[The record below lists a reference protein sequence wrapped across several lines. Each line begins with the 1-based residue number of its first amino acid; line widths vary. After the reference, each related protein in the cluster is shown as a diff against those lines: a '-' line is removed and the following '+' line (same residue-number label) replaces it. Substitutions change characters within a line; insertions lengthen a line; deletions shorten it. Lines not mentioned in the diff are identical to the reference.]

1 VTLLFVVATLLRF
14 FDAVRGRAR
23 LRSLPVAG
31 PVSADAV
38 ADDDGW
44 IAWLAPGVTLTVE
57 GRRAAIAHARAGGH
71 ELLDLSPAIQAAHC
85 VLLFAATKGGPE
97 PKKPFAPFRGAG
109 YAILASRTLVEQ
121 SGRAW
126 SAPVDAAAV
135 ITLAERLG
143 RYASARPSWAVVPGL
158 EAPAA
163 GHPGDGAAARLA
175 LWTRLFSGVTP
186 VAILF
191 IFAMHVLGLYAPWE
205 HLVSGLVLL
214 VGLHLHGPIV
224 LAGAPVKARDLVVFT
239 LLRTLIE
246 VGTTL
251 RFALAWRPGVEPA
264 AVTARRPAYQNPG
277 RLQEDRRT
285 DCPLCGGADLTTFQ
299 VSRDLI
305 QHKPGRFV
313 LDRCRG
319 CDHIFQNP
327 RLSPAG
333 FAYYYGD
340 AYDGLAEDLTELAF
354 GAIEPN
360 YQQRAAA
367 VEGLIAPTRW
377 LDVGGGHG
385 HFCASARRR
394 FPGARF
400 EGLDLSE
407 SIEDA
412 ERRGWIDRAYRG
424 LFPDV
429 APALRRGERFDVV
442 SMSHYLEHT
451 IDPIAEIR
459 SANLVLAD
467 GGVLMVEVPDPAS
480 RIGRTFRTLWV
491 PWLQPQHL
499 HFVSIENLGR
509 ILAASGFEVVR
520 THRGEAHMFGDFLGI
535 GWRLSKWL
543 APPTHV
549 PWRPRVGA
557 ARALWRVLVRTALL
571 PVMAVGMLLD
581 LILAPLLKRPGWSNT
596 YRVVARKTRDL
607 EAAEPAPMRASA

>member
-1 VTLLFVVATLLRF
+1 MIYLLIAVAVLRVLDALRSRALLRGLSVVTPVSE
-14 FDAVRGRAR
+14 DAVG
-23 LRSLPVAG
+23 
-31 PVSADAV
+31 
-38 ADDDGW
+38 DDTGW
-44 IAWLAPGVTLTVE
+44 IVWLAPGVTLTSDA
-57 GRRAAIAHARAGGH
+57 RRAAIAHARAGGH
-71 ELLDLSPAIQAAHC
+71 ELLDLSPAVQSSHRL
-85 VLLFAATKGGPE
+85 LLFAATKGGPTA
-97 PKKPFAPFRGAG
+97 KKPFAPFRGAG
-109 YAILASRTLVEQ
+109 YAVLASRALVEQ

-143 RYASARPSWAVVPGL
+143 RYASARPSWAVVAGL
-158 EAPAA
+158 EAPASA
-163 GHPGDGAAARLA
+163 HPGDGPAARLA

-186 VAILF
+186 VAILLL
-191 IFAMHVLGLYAPWE
+191 FAIHGLGLYAPW
-205 HLVSGLVLL
+205 VYPTTGAVLL
-214 VGLHLHGPIV
+214 AALHLHAPMA
-224 LAGAPVKARDLVVFT
+224 LLGAPVKARDLALYT
-239 LLRTLIE
+239 LLRSLIE
-246 VGTTL
+246 VATTF
-251 RFALAWRPGVEPA
+251 RFALAWRPGAEPA
-264 AVTARRPAYQNPG
+264 AVTARRPAYENPG
-277 RLQEDRRT
+277 RLQEERRT
-285 DCPLCGGADLTTFQ
+285 DCPLCGGADLATFQ

-319 CDHIFQNP
+319 CEHIFQNP

-354 GAIEPN
+354 GAIENN
-360 YQQRAAA
+360 YQQRAAS
-367 VEGLIAPTRW
+367 VEGLIAPSRW

-394 FPGARF
+394 FPGVRF

-429 APALRRGERFDVV
+429 APSLRAGERFDVV

-451 IDPIAEIR
+451 VDPVAEIR

-480 RIGRTFRTLWV
+480 RVGRTFRTLWV

-499 HFVSIENLGR
+499 HFVSVENLGR
-509 ILAASGFEVVR
+509 ILAAHGFEVVR
-520 THRGEAHMFGDFLGI
+520 THRGECHMFGDFMGI
-535 GWRLSKWL
+535 AWRISKWA

-557 ARALWRVLVRTALL
+557 AVALWRVLVRTAVL
-571 PVMAVGMLLD
+571 PLFAVGVAMD
-581 LILAPLLKRPGWSNT
+581 MALAPLLKRPGWSNT
-596 YRVVARKTRDL
+596 YRVVARKTRDIG
-607 EAAEPAPMRASA
+607 AADAAPLRASA